1 MGLRRKK
8 FEEEVK
14 KCPQCG
20 AEYQGYPEFCDECGY
35 DFASDELSETE
46 QEEPVEEK
54 ENDDIPVEEAENEE
68 DTVEEPDSEDDITA
82 DEEENEEDN
91 AVDSEEDSE
100 DSGEE
105 IELTAWEDLDTED
118 DGDIAF
124 EDEDIL
130 DEAEEEPEV
139 EDSDEEE
146 PDNEFEEPDE
156 EPDEQD
162 IEEVEPEEDYREQEA
177 GLEED
182 FDEEEPEEDYS
193 EPEEVEQYDEDYSE
207 QEEWLEEEYTALE
220 KATKESIEVKVEQ
233 LDFSEAVEGPSIIAY
248 ETEDGYKV
256 VTAPKEIMIE
266 CLVCDEAAA
275 KVLKADYRLQN
286 EYLTIKE
293 KAEIYSFLKENEAEA
308 QEAVGFDDINEFYG
322 EPADLYAEM
331 TDVSDELLETDMTLE
346 VIAILAKTTKEQQKL
361 VAKVINKYDL
371 NRVTVASAKLI
382 ADGKKTEDEI
392 KEILMQDERMFEIIK
407 DSSALELLK
416 ETLNI

>member
-46 QEEPVEEK
+46 QEKPVEEK
-54 ENDDIPVEEAENEE
+54 GNDDIPVEEAENEE

-130 DEAEEEPEV
+130 DEEAEEEPEV

-146 PDNEFEEPDE
+146 PDNEFEELE
-156 EPDEQD
+156 ESDS
-162 IEEVEPEEDYREQEA
+162 EEVEPEEDYREHEA

-182 FDEEEPEEDYS
+182 FDEE

-266 CLVCDEAAA
+266 CLVCDEEAA
-275 KVLKADYRLQN
+275 KVLKADYRLQK
-286 EYLTIKE
+286 EDYLTVKD

-308 QEAVGFDDINEFYG
+308 QDAVGFDDINEYYG

-331 TDVSDELLETDMTLE
+331 TEVADELLETDMSLE

-361 VAKVINKYDL
+361 VAKVVNRYDL
-371 NRVTVASAKLI
+371 NRVTVVSAKQI
-382 ADGKKTEDEI
+382 ADGKKTEEEI
-392 KEILMQDERMFEIIK
+392 KEILMQDERMFEI
-407 DSSALELLK
+407 LK
-416 ETLNI
+416 YTVAK

>member
-35 DFASDELSETE
+35 DFASDELSETG

-130 DEAEEEPEV
+130 DEEAEEEPEV

-146 PDNEFEEPDE
+146 PDNEFEELE
-156 EPDEQD
+156 ESDS
-162 IEEVEPEEDYREQEA
+162 EEVEPEEDYREQEA

-407 DSSALELLK
+407 DSSVLELLK

>member
-35 DFASDELSETE
+35 DFASDELSETG
-46 QEEPVEEK
+46 QEE
-54 ENDDIPVEEAENEE
+54 PVEEAENEE

-130 DEAEEEPEV
+130 DEEAEEEPEV

-162 IEEVEPEEDYREQEA
+162 IEEVEPEEDYREHEA

-182 FDEEEPEEDYS
+182 FDEE

-266 CLVCDEAAA
+266 CLVCDEEAA

-286 EYLTIKE
+286 EDYLTVKD

-308 QEAVGFDDINEFYG
+308 QDAVGFDDINEYYG

-331 TDVSDELLETDMTLE
+331 TDVSDELLETDMSLE

-361 VAKVINKYDL
+361 VAKVMNKYDL

-407 DSSALELLK
+407 DSSVLELLK

>member
-35 DFASDELSETE
+35 DFASDELSETG
-46 QEEPVEEK
+46 QEEPVEET
-54 ENDDIPVEEAENEE
+54 ENDEISVDVTENEE

-100 DSGEE
+100 DSGEV
-105 IELTAWEDLDTED
+105 IELTSWEDLDTED

-130 DEAEEEPEV
+130 DEEAEV

-146 PDNEFEEPDE
+146 PDNEFEELE
-156 EPDEQD
+156 ESDS
-162 IEEVEPEEDYREQEA
+162 EEVEPEEDYREQEA

-207 QEEWLEEEYTALE
+207 KEEWLEEEYTALE

-286 EYLTIKE
+286 EYLTVKE

-407 DSSALELLK
+407 DSSVLELLK

>member
-46 QEEPVEEK
+46 QEKPVEET
-54 ENDDIPVEEAENEE
+54 ENDEISVDVTENEE
-68 DTVEEPDSEDDITA
+68 ETVEEPDSEDDITA
-82 DEEENEEDN
+82 DREENEEDN
-91 AVDSEEDSE
+91 AVDSEENGE
-100 DSGEE
+100 DSGEV
-105 IELTAWEDLDTED
+105 IELTSWEDLDTED

-146 PDNEFEEPDE
+146 PDNEFEETDE

-162 IEEVEPEEDYREQEA
+162 IEEV
-177 GLEED
+177 
-182 FDEEEPEEDYS
+182 EPEEDYS

-233 LDFSEAVEGPSIIAY
+233 LDFSEAVEGPSIVAY
-248 ETEDGYKV
+248 ETEEGYKV
-256 VTAPKEIMIE
+256 ITAPNEIMIN
-266 CLVCDEAAA
+266 CLVCDEDTA
-275 KVLKADYRLQN
+275 KILKADFMLRT
-286 EYLTIKE
+286 EDYLSVKD
-293 KAEIYSFLKENEAEA
+293 KALLYSLLKENETEA
-308 QEAVGFDDINEFYG
+308 KDILGYNDINEYFG
-322 EPADLYAEM
+322 EPADLYADM
-331 TDVSDELLETDMTLE
+331 VNVADELLETDMNFE
-346 VIAILAKTTKEQQKL
+346 VMAVLAKTTKEQQKL
-361 VAKVINKYDL
+361 VAKVVNRYDL
-371 NRVTVASAKLI
+371 NRVTVVSAKQI
-382 ADGKKTEDEI
+382 ADGKKTEEEI
-392 KEILMQDERMFEIIK
+392 KEILMQDERMFEI
-407 DSSALELLK
+407 LK
-416 ETLNI
+416 YTVAK

>member
-46 QEEPVEEK
+46 QEKPVEET
-54 ENDDIPVEEAENEE
+54 ENDEISVDVTENEE
-68 DTVEEPDSEDDITA
+68 ETVEEPDSEDDITA
-82 DEEENEEDN
+82 DREENEEDN
-91 AVDSEEDSE
+91 AVDSEEDGE
-100 DSGEE
+100 DSGEV

-130 DEAEEEPEV
+130 DEEAEEEPKV

-146 PDNEFEEPDE
+146 PDNEFEELE
-156 EPDEQD
+156 ESDS
-162 IEEVEPEEDYREQEA
+162 EEVEPEEDYREQEA

-266 CLVCDEAAA
+266 CLVCDENAA

-286 EYLTIKE
+286 EYLTVKD
-293 KAEIYSFLKENEAEA
+293 KAEIYAFLKENEAEA
-308 QEAVGFDDINEFYG
+308 QDAVGFDDINEYYA

-331 TDVSDELLETDMTLE
+331 TEVADELLETDMSLE
-346 VIAILAKTTKEQQKL
+346 VMAVLAKTTKEQQKL
-361 VAKVINKYDL
+361 VAKVVNRYDL
-371 NRVTVASAKLI
+371 NRVTVVSAKQI
-382 ADGKKTEDEI
+382 ADGKKTEEEI
-392 KEILMQDERMFEIIK
+392 KEILMQDERMFEI
-407 DSSALELLK
+407 LK
-416 ETLNI
+416 YTVAK

>member
-35 DFASDELSETE
+35 DFASYELSETG
-46 QEEPVEEK
+46 QEE
-54 ENDDIPVEEAENEE
+54 PVEEAENEE

-130 DEAEEEPEV
+130 DEEAEEEPEV

-162 IEEVEPEEDYREQEA
+162 IEEVEPEEDYREHEA

-182 FDEEEPEEDYS
+182 FDEE

-266 CLVCDEAAA
+266 CLVCDEEAA

-286 EYLTIKE
+286 EDYLTVKD

-308 QEAVGFDDINEFYG
+308 QDAVGFDDINEYYG

-331 TDVSDELLETDMTLE
+331 TDVSDELLETDMSLE

-361 VAKVINKYDL
+361 VAKVMNKYDL

-407 DSSALELLK
+407 DSSVLELLK

>member
-46 QEEPVEEK
+46 QEKPVEET
-54 ENDDIPVEEAENEE
+54 ENDEISVDVTENEE
-68 DTVEEPDSEDDITA
+68 ETVEEPDSEDDITA
-82 DEEENEEDN
+82 DREENEEDN
-91 AVDSEEDSE
+91 AVDSEEDGE
-100 DSGEE
+100 DSGEV

-130 DEAEEEPEV
+130 DEEAEEEPEV

-146 PDNEFEEPDE
+146 PDKEFEELE
-156 EPDEQD
+156 ESDS
-162 IEEVEPEEDYREQEA
+162 EEVEPEEDYREQEA

-233 LDFSEAVEGPSIIAY
+233 LDFSGAVEGPSIIAY

-286 EYLTIKE
+286 EYLTVKE

-407 DSSALELLK
+407 DSSVLELLK

>member
-46 QEEPVEEK
+46 QEKPVEEK
-54 ENDDIPVEEAENEE
+54 GNDDIPVEEAENEE

-130 DEAEEEPEV
+130 DEEAEEEPEV

-146 PDNEFEEPDE
+146 PDNEFEELE
-156 EPDEQD
+156 ESDS
-162 IEEVEPEEDYREQEA
+162 EEVEPEEDYREHEA

-182 FDEEEPEEDYS
+182 FDEE

-266 CLVCDEAAA
+266 CLVCDEEAA

-286 EYLTIKE
+286 EDYLTVKD

-308 QEAVGFDDINEFYG
+308 QDAVGFDDINEYYG

-331 TDVSDELLETDMTLE
+331 TEVADELLETDMSLE

-361 VAKVINKYDL
+361 VAKVVNRYDL
-371 NRVTVASAKLI
+371 NRVTVVSAKQI
-382 ADGKKTEDEI
+382 ADGKKTEEEI
-392 KEILMQDERMFEIIK
+392 KEILMQDERMFEI
-407 DSSALELLK
+407 LK
-416 ETLNI
+416 YTVAK

>member
-8 FEEEVK
+8 IEEEVK

-20 AEYQGYPEFCDECGY
+20 SEYQGYPEFCDECGY
-35 DFASDELSETE
+35 DFASDELSETG
-46 QEEPVEEK
+46 QDKPVEETENDEISVEETENK
-54 ENDDIPVEEAENEE
+54 EETVKEPDNEDDIP
-68 DTVEEPDSEDDITA
+68 A

-100 DSGEE
+100 DSGEV
-105 IELTAWEDLDTED
+105 IELTSWEDLDTED

-130 DEAEEEPEV
+130 DEEEPEEEPDGEEDDREEV
-139 EDSDEEE
+139 EFEELEEEPNAEFVEPDEEDDSEDVEPDDYSEQEEYSVEEDNELLEPEEE
-146 PDNEFEEPDE
+146 PDNE
-156 EPDEQD
+156 
-162 IEEVEPEEDYREQEA
+162 EA
-177 GLEED
+177 
-182 FDEEEPEEDYS
+182 
-193 EPEEVEQYDEDYSE
+193 E
-207 QEEWLEEEYTALE
+207 QEEWVEEYTALE

-256 VTAPKEIMIE
+256 ITAPREIMIE
-266 CLVCDEAAA
+266 CLVCDEEAA
-275 KVLKADYRLQN
+275 KVLKADYRLHN
-286 EYLTIKE
+286 EDYLTIKD
-293 KAEIYSFLKENEAEA
+293 KAEIYAFLKENEAEA
-308 QEAVGFDDINEFYG
+308 QDAVGYDDINEYYG

-331 TDVSDELLETDMTLE
+331 TDVADELLETDMSLE
-346 VIAILAKTTKEQQKL
+346 VVAVLAKATKEQQKL
-361 VAKVINKYDL
+361 VAKVISKYDL

-407 DSSALELLK
+407 DSSVLELLR